1 MKIHLPRLPRLR
13 CSLLAGGIALLLF
26 AIVSGGCGDKASVE
40 DKRGTSGAV
49 TTGGGATGPRTPTE
63 AANNP
68 NVPASQ
74 RDSIR
79 NYMQGQQGGGGAPA
93 SGTPPGPAGGTR

>member
-26 AIVSGGCGDKASVE
+26 AVVSGGCGDKASVE

-49 TTGGGATGPRTPTE
+49 TTGGATGPRTPTE